1 MVGVLSMII
10 GLLWY
15 PRGLMV
21 FWGHSLRSSSRL
33 PTVEDQHGFA
43 RERSEINLA
52 DEIQRGECERSRVI
66 EPCL

>member
-1 MVGVLSMII
+1 M
-10 GLLWY
+10 
-15 PRGLMV
+15 